1 MKRPMTEARD
11 HQFIAHSGAAERSQS
26 DSATHLVS
34 AGIVSFCLVIFRQP

>member
-11 HQFIAHSGAAERSQS
+11 HQFIARSGAAKRSQS
-26 DSATHLVS
+26 DSTTHLGS